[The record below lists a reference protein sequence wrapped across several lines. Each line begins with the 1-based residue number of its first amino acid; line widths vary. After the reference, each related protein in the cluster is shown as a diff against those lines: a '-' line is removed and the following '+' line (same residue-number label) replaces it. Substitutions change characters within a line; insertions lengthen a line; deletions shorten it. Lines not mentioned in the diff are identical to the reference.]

1 MATAATPAD
10 DSDLAEY
17 WADLRPAPPQV
28 RLSGNN
34 LPSLQEMAVAQT
46 VQDMQAWAQKSPHL
60 IRNETFVAELVN
72 RTITTHQDHL
82 TRNAKRY
89 DITGLI
95 EVILSVQN
103 LSAIELKGFVRA
115 LPRSLLERIVQADLG
130 ATAGG
135 IHALLSLEV
144 LFREGRESDY
154 QLTAL
159 PSGGI
164 QVSLRPRSRPGE
176 ILQFRLDETF
186 SLSPTPESVPST
198 SAEPP
203 EDAPFDP

>member
-72 RTITTHQDHL
+72 RTITTHWDHL

-95 EVILSVQN
+95 EVIISVQN
-103 LSAIELKGFVRA
+103 LQAGEWKSFVRA
-115 LPRSLLERIVQADLG
+115 LPRLLLERIVQADLG

-135 IHALLSLEV
+135 IHALLSLDL
-144 LFREGRESDY
+144 LFRNGQENDY
-154 QLTAL
+154 NLTPL
-159 PSGGI
+159 SGGGI

>member
-1 MATAATPAD
+1 MVPD
-10 DSDLAEY
+10 DPDNLDQY

-28 RLSGNN
+28 QVSGNN
-34 LPSLQEMAVAQT
+34 LPSLKEMALAKT
-46 VQDMQAWAQKSPHL
+46 NLDMQAWARQSPHL
-60 IRNETFVAELVN
+60 IRNEAFVTEMVN
-72 RTITTHQDHL
+72 RTIETYWEHL
-82 TRNAKRY
+82 TRDSKRY

-95 EVILSVQN
+95 EVIISVQN
-103 LSAIELKGFVRA
+103 LQAGEWKSFVRA

-135 IHALLSLEV
+135 IHALLSLDL
-144 LFREGRESDY
+144 LFRNGQENDY
-154 QLTAL
+154 NLTPL
-159 PSGGI
+159 SGGGI